1 MWNFGAV
8 NSVACFTWAYNTSVF
23 IVVTVVFSET
33 FVWAVSEGFLITNTF
48 YVVQPN
54 LILTFSE
61 IGLVLDCNRGPTVQL
76 SACNSCFRHA
86 PFVITNCSPL
96 SIMEDFHSARAP
108 MGSILQPHLVAV
120 CQMEN
125 NSSKTA
131 GVSKVGNK
139 VTDFFGR
146 LFNLFIHVTIN

>member
-8 NSVACFTWAYNTSVF
+8 NSVGCFTWAYNTGVF
-23 IVVTVVFSET
+23 IVVTVMFSET
-33 FVWAVSEGFLITNTF
+33 FVWAVSEGLLITNTF
-48 YVVQPN
+48 NIVQPN

-76 SACNSCFRHA
+76 SACNSCFWHA

-96 SIMEDFHSARAP
+96 PIMEDFHSAWAP

-125 NSSKTA
+125 NSSRTA
-131 GVSKVGNK
+131 GVSKVGSK
-139 VTDFFGR
+139 VTDPFLEHFSTC
-146 LFNLFIHVTIN
+146 LYMWQ

>member
-8 NSVACFTWAYNTSVF
+8 NGVACLTWAYNTSVF
-23 IVVTVVFSET
+23 IVVTVMFSET
-33 FVWAVSEGFLITNTF
+33 FVWAVCDGFLITNTF
-48 YVVQPN
+48 NVVQPN
-54 LILTFSE
+54 LILTFSK

-96 SIMEDFHSARAP
+96 PVMEDFHSARAA
-108 MGSILQPHLVAV
+108 MGSILQPQLVAV
-120 CQMEN
+120 CQMEK

-139 VTDFFGR
+139 VTD
-146 LFNLFIHVTIN
+146 LFWNTFCLYMWQ